1 MERRCDNRIKF
12 SGVLQLLSIYF
23 SIRVMILTD
32 VLHDDCC
39 QGLSRCPLGSIK
51 KHYFS
56 QFIAAKKGWIF
67 AKLTFPRCISKG
79 FFPPIY
85 FSSQYI
91 SKGFFSTDFFPAM
104 HFHGCPPLFPLH
116 HDRFR
121 LSWELSLVSQH
132 LCQIL
137 ARF

>member
-39 QGLSRCPLGSIK
+39 QGLSRYPLGSIK

-85 FSSQYI
+85 FSSQNI
-91 SKGFFSTDFFPAM
+91 SKGFFTTDFFPAM
-104 HFHGCPPLFPLH
+104 NKFQRDFFFFTDFFPRH
-116 HDRFR
+116 AFPR
-121 LSWELSLVSQH
+121 VSAT
-132 LCQIL
+132 ISPTP
-137 ARF
+137 